1 MAVNPQQ
8 EDNGLPRRRRQS
20 RRGDLYR
27 IERRKAKAERIAA
40 MKEERA
46 RRRELREEKRKEKMQ
61 NRGQGIQLG
70 GIFGKLF
77 NKNKKSSDD

>member
-1 MAVNPQQ
+1 MNPYQD
-8 EDNGLPRRRRQS
+8 ENHGYPRRRRQS

-40 MKEERA
+40 WKEERA
-46 RRRELREEKRKEKMQ
+46 RRREERAEARKEKMG
-61 NRGQGIQLG
+61 NRKPGIQLG

-77 NKNKKSSDD
+77 NKNKKKVDD